1 MQGCNT
7 RSGKTAQYETEERQ
21 SCMLTHINIM
31 LTHINGIC
39 LHISEKS
46 RTFASETRTS
56 INH

>member
-7 RSGKTAQYETEERQ
+7 RSGKTAQNETEEKQ

-39 LHISEKS
+39 LHISVKI
-46 RTFASETRTS
+46 RTFASEIITS
-56 INH
+56 TNL